1 MTALQWLFFI
11 LIVQLIHG
19 LGTWKLYVKANRKAW
34 EAFVPVYNA
43 IVLMQIINRPK
54 WYTFLLFI
62 PVINLIM
69 IPVVWVETV
78 RSFGYNSTKDTA
90 LVILTL
96 GFYIYYI
103 NYTQNPTYIT
113 DRSLVPTNKTAD
125 TISSLLFAIVVAT
138 FVHTYFIQPFTI
150 PTSSLEKSLLVGDF
164 LFVSKYNYG
173 ARTPMTTIA
182 APMVHDTIP
191 FVKTKSYSIW
201 PQLPYFR
208 LPGYEKIK
216 NNDIVVFNWPIDTVY
231 QFRDPLHRYAWKPID
246 KRSNYVK
253 RCVGI
258 PGDKIEVKNSELYVN
273 GKILVLSERAKPQ
286 FSYSARVEPLDN
298 IDYNTLF
305 SDLNTHDRYGF
316 NAEQKTAYF
325 PALTS
330 ENVDKLKK
338 IPGVSDVERMID
350 TTNTIFSYE
359 FKIDPKIKDNEL
371 QNIVTRIKESN
382 KFVVFEDK
390 NKNLLCINR
399 LPFEFVNLIKSQKS
413 VISTK
418 EMHDIFPHGT
428 NQKNWTKDNLGPI
441 YIPEAGKIV
450 ELNIETL
457 PYYKRLITEYEGNTL
472 QQTGNEI
479 RINGQVATSYTFKQD
494 YYWMMGD
501 NRHNSEDSR
510 YWGYVPADHIVGKPI
525 FIWMSWDSNATGLMN
540 KIRWE
545 RMFTTVSGKGQ
556 PESYFKYF
564 LFLLAGYFVFDY
576 FRSKKKSKEENQ

>member
-1 MTALQWLFFI
+1 MTALQWLFFL
-11 LIVQLIHG
+11 LIVQIIHG
-19 LGTWKLYVKANRKAW
+19 LGTWKLYIKAGRQAW
-34 EAFVPVYNA
+34 EAFIPVYNA

-62 PVINLIM
+62 PIINLIM
-69 IPVVWVETV
+69 IPVVWVETI
-78 RSFGYNSTKDTA
+78 RSFGYNTTKDTL
-90 LVILTL
+90 LVLVTL
-96 GFYIYYI
+96 GFYIFYI
-103 NYTQNPTYIT
+103 NYTQNPTYIA

-125 TISSLLFAIVVAT
+125 TISSILFAVVVAT

-191 FVKTKSYSIW
+191 VLNTKSYSSW

-231 QFRDPLHRYAWKPID
+231 QFRDPLHRHTWKPID

-258 PGDKIEVKNSELYVN
+258 PGDKIEVKNSDLYVN
-273 GKILVLSERAKPQ
+273 GKILVLPERAKPQ
-286 FSYSARVEPLDN
+286 FSYSAKFKEGTP
-298 IDYNTLF
+298 IDESFLL
-305 SDLNTHDRYGF
+305 SLNTYNNDKFQRYNNF
-316 NAEQKTAYF
+316 VLF
-325 PALTS
+325 PSLTDES
-330 ENVDKLKK
+330 LAKLKTLSNLEEVTK
-338 IPGVSDVERMID
+338 NNDTINER
-350 TTNTIFSYE
+350 FSYV
-359 FKIDPKIKDNEL
+359 FKLKDNYKNTDIN
-371 QNIVTRIKESN
+371 QIVSKLKDNKINATIRES
-382 KFVVFEDK
+382 D
-390 NKNLLCINR
+390 NLLFVDYPEKNVA
-399 LPFEFVNLIKSQKS
+399 EFLKKHPS

-418 EMHDIFPHGT
+418 EITAIFP
-428 NQKNWTKDNLGPI
+428 NNNKNWTVDNLGPI
-441 YIPEAGKIV
+441 YIPEAGKTL
-450 ELNIETL
+450 ELNLETL
-457 PYYKRLITEYEGNTL
+457 PFYKRLITDYEGNTL
-472 QQTGNEI
+472 QQIGNEI
-479 RINGQVATSYTFKQD
+479 RINGQVATTYTFKQD

-525 FIWMSWDSNATGLMN
+525 FIWMSWDSDAKGIMN

-545 RMFTTVSGKGQ
+545 RLFTTVSGEGQ
-556 PESYFKYF
+556 PQSYFKYF
-564 LFLLAGYFVFDY
+564 LILLAAYFAFDY
-576 FRSKKKSKEENQ
+576 FRGKKKKKV